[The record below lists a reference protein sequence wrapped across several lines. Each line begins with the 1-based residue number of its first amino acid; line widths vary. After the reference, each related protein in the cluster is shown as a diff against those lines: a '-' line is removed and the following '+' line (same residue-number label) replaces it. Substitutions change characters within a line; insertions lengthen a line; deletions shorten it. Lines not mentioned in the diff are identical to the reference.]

1 MFFSKKDIGIQY
13 MRIYNINRYQY
24 KGDSIMVV
32 TTLNGQWKVSGVDK
46 DGMPISF
53 PAKIPGTVHT
63 AMMECGLINDL
74 YYGDN
79 AEKYKWIEYS
89 HWTFEREFDVCKY
102 SDTKRLELEFSGLD
116 TYATVY
122 LNGVEILKADDMH
135 LAYTVDVTDLAHN
148 GINTLKIDFAP
159 TKEYADKAEMPV
171 IRGAFAQDR
180 FFIRRMQCTYGWDW
194 VRRFVTVGIWRD
206 VTLYRDRTV
215 KIQCLKA
222 SLKGMIGKDANMELF
237 INTDVLKKEFHDT
250 YIKRGQHYSTAPM
263 AHITVKDPDGNVIYK
278 ENKLIREEDMY
289 DYVTVKNA
297 KLWYPAG
304 YGEQP
309 LYDFEVAVSNGF
321 GEVITE
327 KSIKFGIRDVQ
338 IVEEFDA
345 PNSKEEKIAKAQ
357 FEKFFSDNEIQPNDC
372 ASFTLYVN
380 GVKIFC
386 KGGNWVP
393 ADPFPGNVS
402 EEKYE
407 ELIRTFAKGN
417 MNMFRV
423 WGGGI
428 FEEDIFYS
436 LCDKYGI
443 MIQQDFLSA
452 CGRYPYDDE
461 DLEGDLPYE
470 AYVSDQMKREA
481 EYNIKRIMYHPSIMW
496 WNGDNENIMW
506 WNDDFINNARRISL
520 GINRPIVKR
529 LDPERRYFAS
539 SPSLGSVNNVPSRG
553 FHHATGFCDRFMDP
567 IVNTDMDNYMEVF
580 EGALSRFANETP
592 VIGGMG
598 MCNLKRFMSES
609 DMAIGEKEIFDYHTP
624 NPPALTFKKHSLF
637 TRIDLGGEKI
647 FGEFKSTEDRIYKQ
661 CLVGY
666 EWARSVT
673 EYYRRNKWFASGLLF
688 WMYNDCWPGLGWS
701 MVDYYLTPKHTY
713 YAMKRTCKP
722 LISTIHI
729 NDGKAV
735 VTVCNDSLIKYD
747 IKGKLYIVNND
758 KGITKAID
766 FDGSIDKN
774 ISKEVFT
781 YDVSDITFDGDN
793 VIICDIISGDIT
805 DRSFYLGV
813 KPAKLNFKKAKV
825 KMEIK
830 GDKVALKTDK
840 TAFFVALD
848 GEYNFSEN
856 VIMLLP
862 DEETT
867 ITMEKSYKADT
878 EDITLMWLNK

>member
-1 MFFSKKDIGIQY
+1 MFSIKKDIGIQY

-32 TTLNGQWKVSGVDK
+32 TTLNGQWKVSGYDK
-46 DGMPISF
+46 DGNAISF
-53 PAKIPGTVHT
+53 DAKVPGTVHT
-63 AMMECGLINDL
+63 AMMDAGYIKDL
-74 YYGDN
+74 FYRDN
-79 AEKYKWIEYS
+79 AKKYQWIEDK
-89 HWTFEREFDVCKY
+89 HWTFEKEFEFTKQATTKRAEIEFD
-102 SDTKRLELEFSGLD
+102 GLD

-122 LNGVEILKADDMH
+122 LNGEEILKADDMH
-135 LAYTVDVTDLAHN
+135 LCYCVDVTKNIRN
-148 GINTLKIDFAP
+148 GMNTLKIEFVP
-159 TKEYADKAEMPV
+159 TKEYASKVEEPV
-171 IRGAFAQDR
+171 RRGAFSQDR

-194 VRRFVTVGIWRD
+194 VRRFVTMGIWRG
-206 VTLYRDRTV
+206 VKVYRDRYV
-215 KIQCLKA
+215 KINSLKA
-222 SLKGMIGKDANMELF
+222 AFKGMIGKDANMELY
-237 INTDVLKKEFHDT
+237 INTEVYKKEFYNT
-250 YIKRGQHYSTAPM
+250 YAKRGDVCGASPM
-263 AHITVKDPDGNVIYK
+263 AHISVKTPEGNVIYSEK
-278 ENKLIREEDMY
+278 KLIREEDMY
-289 DYVTVKNA
+289 DYVTIKNA

-309 LYDFEVAVSNGF
+309 LYEL
-321 GEVITE
+321 EVIVKDE
-327 KSIKFGIRDVQ
+327 SNQELNRKSIKFGIRDIQ
-338 IVEEFDA
+338 ITEEFDS
-345 PNSKEEKIAKAQ
+345 PNSKEEKVAKAQ
-357 FEKFFSDNEIQPNDC
+357 FEKFFSDKEIQPNDC

-380 GVKIFC
+380 GVRIFC

-393 ADPFPGNVS
+393 ADPFSGNVS
-402 EEKYE
+402 GKKYE
-407 ELIRTFAKGN
+407 EVIRMFVKGN
-417 MNMFRV
+417 MNMLRV

-436 LCDKYGI
+436 LCDKYGV

-452 CGRYPYDDE
+452 CGTYPYDDE

-567 IVNTDMDNYMEVF
+567 IINTDMDEYMEVF

-592 VIGGMG
+592 VIGGMS
-598 MCNLKRFMSES
+598 MCNLKRFMDES
-609 DMAIGEKEIFDYHTP
+609 DMEIGEKEIFDYHTP
-624 NPPALTFKKHSLF
+624 NPPAATFGKNSLF
-637 TRIDLGGEKI
+637 SRIDIGGEKI
-647 FGEFKSTEDRIYKQ
+647 FGEFKSKEDRVYKQ

-713 YAMKRTCKP
+713 YAMKRTCKT
-722 LISTIHI
+722 LISTVHT
-729 NDGKAV
+729 DKGKAI
-735 VTVCNDSLIKYD
+735 VTVCNDSMNKYD
-747 IKGKLYIVNND
+747 IKGKLHIINND
-758 KGITKAID
+758 KGIIKTVD
-766 FDGSIDKN
+766 FDGKIDKN
-774 ISKEVFT
+774 TTKEVFV
-781 YDVSDITFDGDN
+781 YDVSDIAFDGSN
-793 VIICDIISGDIT
+793 VIFTDIDAEGIK

-813 KPAKLNFKKAKV
+813 KPAKLDFKKAKV
-825 KMEIK
+825 KMQRN
-830 GDKVALKTDK
+830 GDTITLKTDN
-840 TAFFVALD
+840 TAFFVAFD
-848 GEYNFSEN
+848 GEYNFSDN
-856 VIMLLP
+856 VIMMLE

-867 ITMEKSYKADT
+867 ITMEKSYKAETD
-878 EDITLMWLNK
+878 DITLMWLNK